1 VEFRRPSGKTGSGSS
16 GRTPH
21 ALLETEQS
29 TLRARILA
37 RMEPF
42 TGRQTLA
49 ERQVR
54 LSLERLL
61 RLAGEVVCTETDS
74 KRRVKSD

>member
-1 VEFRRPSGKTGSGSS
+1 M
-16 GRTPH
+16 
-21 ALLETEQS
+21 
-29 TLRARILA
+29 RARILA
-37 RMEPF
+37 RMELF